1 MMDSS
6 TLLEK
11 GIFGKAVIEPT
22 LLKIMEAG
30 YTRIGDL
37 TRTLP
42 DELAANAGI
51 GSDTAMK
58 VIQLAFTH
66 STNYETGND
75 VMEAQKDL
83 VRLNTGCTGLN
94 TLLGGG
100 YQSGHITELIGGFG
114 CHSENTKAFTKD
126 GEVKWDTL
134 SIGDTVLGMHDG
146 NIVESIIE
154 DIHCYDY
161 EGDLYHFKTRRV
173 QLEVT
178 PNHDVYYKRNT
189 QPDFSKIRADETRTH
204 GYLLCKF
211 SARGVT
217 KPLFNIHEYITPHEM
232 EHPEKSHPKPKLNPL
247 NTNLLLELMGFY
259 ISDGSP
265 LRSKHTPVVYPTI
278 RTEKNLDRLI
288 ELVNQLNLD
297 FSIYEDNKVVIF
309 HSDLGAY
316 LLRCGNDSYNKT
328 IPDEI
333 MEFDTTNLQY
343 LFKGLMQC
351 DAHHNGYTYYTI
363 SPSLRDRFMILT
375 LKLGYNPTYRTLSP
389 GTSMLKDGRQIIGK
403 HDLFYINISYKP
415 SGYYDSRQKARTIHP
430 YKGKVWCLTTSTGNF
445 FTILNGQ
452 PTLSGNSGK
461 TQACFTAA
469 VMCTRPVEE
478 GGLDGSVLWMDTEA
492 TFSGKRVAEIA
503 STRGYDVSE
512 TLSKIYRVDIA
523 NSLHQEALTSN
534 LRIPIQEYGVKLVIV
549 DSMIGKLRGEYIG
562 LQNLSPRQ
570 QKLGSMLNHL
580 LRISRPKFGF
590 NIPIIITNQ
599 VQTQINVMFG
609 DPNRG
614 AGGNII
620 AHAGDP
626 RVMLRKGRGDTS
638 LASIIDSSELA
649 PGKVRI
655 RITAGGIMD
664 E

>member
-11 GIFGKAVIEPT
+11 GIFGKAVTEPT

-100 YQSGHITELIGGFG
+100 YQSGHITELIGGF
-114 CHSENTKAFTKD
+114 
-126 GEVKWDTL
+126 
-134 SIGDTVLGMHDG
+134 
-146 NIVESIIE
+146 
-154 DIHCYDY
+154 
-161 EGDLYHFKTRRV
+161 
-173 QLEVT
+173 
-178 PNHDVYYKRNT
+178 
-189 QPDFSKIRADETRTH
+189 
-204 GYLLCKF
+204 
-211 SARGVT
+211 SA
-217 KPLFNIHEYITPHEM
+217 
-232 EHPEKSHPKPKLNPL
+232 
-247 NTNLLLELMGFY
+247 
-259 ISDGSP
+259 
-265 LRSKHTPVVYPTI
+265 
-278 RTEKNLDRLI
+278 
-288 ELVNQLNLD
+288 
-297 FSIYEDNKVVIF
+297 
-309 HSDLGAY
+309 
-316 LLRCGNDSYNKT
+316 
-328 IPDEI
+328 
-333 MEFDTTNLQY
+333 
-343 LFKGLMQC
+343 
-351 DAHHNGYTYYTI
+351 
-363 SPSLRDRFMILT
+363 
-375 LKLGYNPTYRTLSP
+375 
-389 GTSMLKDGRQIIGK
+389 
-403 HDLFYINISYKP
+403 
-415 SGYYDSRQKARTIHP
+415 
-430 YKGKVWCLTTSTGNF
+430 
-445 FTILNGQ
+445 
-452 PTLSGNSGK
+452 GK